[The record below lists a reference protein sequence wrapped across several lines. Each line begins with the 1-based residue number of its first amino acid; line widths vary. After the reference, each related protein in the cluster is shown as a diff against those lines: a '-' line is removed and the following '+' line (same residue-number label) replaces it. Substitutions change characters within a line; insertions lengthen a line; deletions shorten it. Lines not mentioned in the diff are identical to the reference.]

1 MVTGTENGQCDHYL
15 SDTDNNKVQHR
26 NNFVV
31 LFKSET
37 VEDLTRIIGMSLK
50 KTNLQ
55 YHCTPQ
61 VSRFLSSK

>member
-1 MVTGTENGQCDHYL
+1 MVIGTENGQCDHYF

-37 VEDLTRIIGMSLK
+37 KEDLTRIIGMSL
-50 KTNLQ
+50 T
-55 YHCTPQ
+55 
-61 VSRFLSSK
+61 